1 MFLPL
6 IDSFVE
12 KLPSNKINDEFE
24 LLGIRNTADFELVN
38 IDGLNLNGKSL
49 AKVNLNIYSCY
60 NKITLKLILI
70 LEHIF

>member
-49 AKVNLNIYSCY
+49 AKVNLSIFSY
-60 NKITLKLILI
+60 NNKKK
-70 LEHIF
+70 F